1 LPDLGTGEAER
12 VVDRIVWVEDPQPL
26 AAPAAPAPAAPA
38 ASSQPKRQ
46 SHRSAEHGGKMGRPS
61 LLNDQ
66 LIAEFCDA
74 LRVSGSIES
83 AIIIS
88 GIGRST
94 YYRLK
99 GKVRESGGNE
109 QQRRFFQAVHK
120 AESQIKMMREQQ
132 LSNHFEKDWRAI
144 AWWLERNCPNEYGR
158 RRPAPPEPPPEA
170 PE

>member
-1 LPDLGTGEAER
+1 MDAAARRRCPTRGPGKPSASWIGIEE
-12 VVDRIVWVEDPQPL
+12 PKQL

-83 AIIIS
+83 TIIMS

-94 YYRLK
+94 YYRLR
-99 GKVRESGGNE
+99 GKVRERGGNE
-109 QQRRFFQAVHK
+109 QQPRAFPAGGKRPGQG
-120 AESQIKMMREQQ
+120 EQ
-132 LSNHFEKDWRAI
+132 
-144 AWWLERNCPNEYGR
+144 
-158 RRPAPPEPPPEA
+158 APPPPLEPE
-170 PE
+170 